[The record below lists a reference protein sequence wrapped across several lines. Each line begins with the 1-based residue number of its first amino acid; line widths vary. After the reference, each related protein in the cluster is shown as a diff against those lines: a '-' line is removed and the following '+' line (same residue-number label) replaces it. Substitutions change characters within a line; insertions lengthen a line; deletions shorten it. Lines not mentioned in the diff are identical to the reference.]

1 MSEQKT
7 GNYSTK
13 YRCTKSNATALTDDF
28 SSRSTSDNFV
38 KDPLLK
44 LATIFIQEHLFPVKA
59 LELRETDGSGNK
71 NTTEEISLGVG
82 LKKEYS

>member
-1 MSEQKT
+1 M
-7 GNYSTK
+7 
-13 YRCTKSNATALTDDF
+13 
-28 SSRSTSDNFV
+28 

-82 LKKEYS
+82 LKKEYSKHFQFHVVRIVRRWWMPAVGHGKIK